1 MTRTGLMSGKIRFY
15 RLCFAALLP
24 CLLVACGEDEEI
36 AKKRELFESYSV
48 EDLQQ
53 FMDEGEDQK
62 ALDALQYYRDEGVAS
77 NQHMLLLAEIYIK
90 YGAGIAAE
98 ETVYKLR
105 DRGVGEEA
113 TALMLAQSLVMQ
125 NRHKD
130 AGDALRGLVL
140 PEEDEFDAL
149 VLRGDILLSLGE
161 FEGAETFY
169 KAAIEENSDNFTGY
183 TALALFYLQRGN
195 LEQAQLNLTEAVA
208 REKDNPLVSY
218 VQGMVARYS
227 GQVDDARAFFE
238 QALEANPSDL
248 LSRLELAGILISLDA
263 FELAREQLDTIYAS
277 TPNNP
282 MASYYSAL
290 LLVGEGKL
298 DEAEDLLIRT
308 GDFTREYPRAA
319 QVYGLTTYEL
329 EKYSTAIPYLR
340 RALFFFPNDDP
351 TRLALADSMARRGQ
365 SAEALQVLIPLI
377 GDEASNVTAL
387 VHATSAAAGR
397 GDLASARKYIERALV
412 VAEQDENADP
422 EVVRQLMTR
431 AAFARFLNDD
441 LDGATALLDAMYAD
455 NQDDAESL
463 TNKANMFL
471 ASGDLEQA
479 QTALN
484 QLMALD
490 PESTVAANLKGAILH
505 RQRRFDEA
513 IEAYSSAI
521 SKVPEYQSALKN
533 RAFAYIQKE
542 DYSNARAD
550 LKTLIDLS
558 AEDPQVLAMYG
569 RSLIET
575 GDPEAALPFLARAV
589 DALPNSPIVLADR
602 AEAMAMLGYYT
613 RAVSMA
619 TRARRIGAYDANF
632 VSYVEEKTEEWQA
645 ALEAEEEADE
655 QARAERLAELEQ
667 QRQEELERQEAIKE
681 QSRDILDAEEDQT
694 ALMEELERI
703 AEENRKLRAEELKQQ
718 EQATS
723 ELLAA
728 AGQRSEEEAAEEK
741 RASAIRTKRNQL
753 LGLWLA
759 ERLGLN
765 GNDAV
770 RYANSI
776 VQTDE
781 SEPGDTDVIRKVLSD
796 LEAAGNSITN
806 QALEDKIAEF
816 QAEAEQSIDSDVQ
829 PD

>member
-1 MTRTGLMSGKIRFY
+1 MIRSGFLSGKHGFC
-15 RLCFAALLP
+15 RLCFAVLLP
-24 CLLVACGEDEEI
+24 FLLLACGEDEEI

-48 EDLQQ
+48 EDLQA
-53 FMDEGEDQK
+53 FVDEGEDQK
-62 ALDALQYYRDEGVAS
+62 ALDALQYYRDEGIAS
-77 NQHMLLLAEIYIK
+77 NQHMLLLGKIYIK
-90 YGAGIAAE
+90 FGAGIAAE

-105 DRGVGEEA
+105 DRGVGEET

-125 NRHKD
+125 GRHKD
-130 AGDALRGLVL
+130 AEEALRGLEL
-140 PEEDEFDAL
+140 PEEDEFNAL
-149 VLRGDILLSLGE
+149 VLRGDILMSLGE

-169 KAAIEENSDNFTGY
+169 KAAVEENADNFTGY

-195 LEQAQLNLTEAVA
+195 LEQASLNLTEAVA
-208 REKDNPLVSY
+208 REKDDPVVSY

-227 GQVDDARAFFE
+227 GQVDEARIFFE
-238 QALEANPSDL
+238 KTLEANPSDL
-248 LSRLELAGILISLDA
+248 LSRLELAGILISQDA
-263 FELAREQLDTIYAS
+263 FELAREQLDAIYAS

-340 RALFFFPNDDP
+340 RALFFFPNDDA

-365 SAEALQVLIPLI
+365 SAEALQILIPLI

-397 GDLASARKYIERALV
+397 GDLASARKYIERALI

-505 RQRRFDEA
+505 RQRKFDEA

-521 SKVPEYQSALKN
+521 AKVPEYQSALKN

-542 DYSNARAD
+542 DYGKARAD
-550 LKTLIDLS
+550 LKVLIDLA

-619 TRARRIGAYDANF
+619 AQARRLGEYNPDF
-632 VSYVEEKTEEWQA
+632 VKYIEEKTEEWQS
-645 ALEAEEEADE
+645 ALQAEEEADE
-655 QARAERLAELEQ
+655 QARAERLAEREQ
-667 QRQEELERQEAIKE
+667 QRLEEAERQEAIKE
-681 QSRDILDAEEDQT
+681 QSRDILDAEDDQS

-728 AGQRSEEEAAEEK
+728 AGQRSEEEAAQEQ
-741 RASAIRTKRNQL
+741 RADEIRTKRNQL

-759 ERLGLN
+759 EKLGLS

-770 RYANSI
+770 RYANSV
-776 VQTDE
+776 VQTDK
-781 SEPGDTDVIRKVLSD
+781 SEPGDTDIVRKALSD
-796 LEAAGNSITN
+796 LEAAGNSITY
-806 QALEDKIAEF
+806 QALEDKITEF
-816 QAEAEQSIDSDVQ
+816 QTEAEQSAGDDGQSE
-829 PD
+829 